1 MKRLV
6 LFAAIVALAACA
18 KKDEAVMDSSTAMA
32 APMAMTVADSTAKAD
47 SMKAD
52 SVRKD
57 SVAKAD
63 TTKH

>member
-6 LFAAIVALAACA
+6 LFAAVVALAACA
-18 KKDEAVMDSSTAMA
+18 KKDDAATDTSTMA
-32 APMAMTVADSTAKAD
+32 APTAMTVADSTAKAD

-57 SVAKAD
+57 SIAKAD
-63 TTKH
+63 TTKK